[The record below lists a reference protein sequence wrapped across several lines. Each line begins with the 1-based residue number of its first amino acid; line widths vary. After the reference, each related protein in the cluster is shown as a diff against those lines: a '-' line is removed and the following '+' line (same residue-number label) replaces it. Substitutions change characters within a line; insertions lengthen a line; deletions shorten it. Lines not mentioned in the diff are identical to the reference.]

1 MLGSQNHV
9 FHAGL
14 FRRFCPFP
22 RLEINGIELLEIFH
36 VIFFRNLFD
45 TPHPFSAR
53 RDGIKSPVDKHAE
66 TRITVPLH
74 PPVIGF
80 SVKFVHR
87 FVSSCFAFLLAM
99 IQGTISHG
107 SESLRQ
113 ADIRNPLRCLIRL
126 NLNFHPFS
134 LFESDRCKN
143 KP

>member
-22 RLEINGIELLEIFH
+22 RLEINGVELLEIFH
-36 VIFFRNLFD
+36 VIFFWNLLG

-66 TRITVPLH
+66 TGVAVPLH

-87 FVSSCFAFLLAM
+87 FASSCFSFILVM
-99 IQGTISHG
+99 
-107 SESLRQ
+107 
-113 ADIRNPLRCLIRL
+113 IRL
-126 NLNFHPFS
+126 NLDFHPFS
-134 LFESDRCKN
+134 LFESDRRKD

>member
-22 RLEINGIELLEIFH
+22 RLEINGIELLKIFH
-36 VIFFRNLFD
+36 VIFFWNLLG
-45 TPHPFSAR
+45 TPHPFSAC

-66 TRITVPLH
+66 TCVAVPLH

-87 FVSSCFAFLLAM
+87 FASSCFSFILVM
-99 IQGTISHG
+99 IQSTISHG

-113 ADIRNPLRCLIRL
+113 ADIRNPLRCLIQL

-134 LFESDRCKN
+134 LFESDRCKD